1 MPLLSISTNIE
12 FDSTTIEALESSLA
26 PTIAN
31 TLGKSVD
38 YVMTR
43 IEHTPNMTFGGTKAP
58 MAYVALKSIGGLSA
72 ENTQILSEL
81 ICRSLE
87 KEAAI
92 SSQRIYIEFNEAAR
106 HLWGWN
112 NKTFA

>member
-12 FDSTTIEALESSLA
+12 FDSATIEALEASL
-26 PTIAN
+26 PPSIAT
-31 TLGKSVD
+31 TLEKSID

-43 IEHTPNMTFGGTKAP
+43 IEHIPNMTFGGTKAP
-58 MAYVALKSIGGLSA
+58 MAYVELKSIGILSA
-72 ENTQILSEL
+72 DKTKILSEV
-81 ICRSLE
+81 ICGSLE